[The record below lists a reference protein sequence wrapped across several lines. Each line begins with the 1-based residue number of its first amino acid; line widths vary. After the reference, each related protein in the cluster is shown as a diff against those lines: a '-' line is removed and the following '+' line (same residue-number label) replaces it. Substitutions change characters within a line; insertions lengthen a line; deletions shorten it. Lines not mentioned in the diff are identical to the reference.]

1 MPDTD
6 AEDFGDDGVA
16 VDRRLAGG
24 AVDYATVLAEMR
36 AIDDEEAGAEG
47 TSRRF
52 RPSRLEEKK
61 KGVFGGSERDAL
73 AGSTDRRGGS
83 GRSSPSLHNR
93 LDDGVSV
100 PARRNARM

>member
-16 VDRRLAGG
+16 VDRLAGG

-47 TSRRF
+47 TDAGVATFPVCMDVARGR
-52 RPSRLEEKK
+52 KK
-61 KGVFGGSERDAL
+61 KGVFGGASIRIELKGRTTGADGER
-73 AGSTDRRGGS
+73 
-83 GRSSPSLHNR
+83 
-93 LDDGVSV
+93 SV
-100 PARRNARM
+100 VPGPAQQT